1 MAYDLLLKN
10 GRVVDGSGMPA
21 FWGDVAV
28 ADGLIVEVG
37 RLDGP
42 ARRTIDVH
50 GQAVAPGF
58 IDNHCHFDAQALWDP
73 LCTFACYHGTTTVI
87 NGNCSL
93 GLAPARTVDRYPLTS
108 MLSRV
113 EAIPLKSLEA
123 GIEWTWET
131 IPEYLDTLDRR
142 LGVNVGALIGY
153 SAVRRYVM
161 GEAAYSEQ
169 ATPEQ
174 MGRMKALI
182 REGIEAGALGLSFER
197 NIRHMDIEGRLLPCN
212 AASSE
217 ELVAAAEALREVGG
231 SIQFGDAERAEAKEG
246 LLSTIARASG
256 RPLISNFASLDERQ
270 DGARIYPMVSPFV
283 QSPTRWTLLTVA
295 SFDAL
300 PAWLPV
306 MNSTPE
312 EKRRLLPDPSV
323 RERLRADADGP
334 DRRRPGSGPGVDWDT
349 IYVASVALEK
359 NQRFVERSIAD
370 IAREQG
376 KDRLDTFLDLA
387 LEEDLKTVFYPHSN
401 VGVEAKAAVLTNPHV
416 MPGLSDGGAHVIR
429 RCQSHYT
436 THMLAYWVREV
447 GAMTLEEAVRKLTF
461 MPASVFGLTDR
472 GLIRPG
478 LAADLVVFDPDTVAP
493 TEMDEVADYPA
504 GAVRKRRL
512 SQGVEYT
519 IVNGEVLIEEGEH
532 TGSYPGRVV
541 RGEAFR
547 RN

>member
-1 MAYDLLLKN
+1 MAYDLLVKN
-10 GRVVDGSGMPA
+10 GRIIDGSGMPS
-21 FWGDVAV
+21 FMGDVAV
-28 ADGLIVEVG
+28 TGGRIVEIG

-42 ARRTIDVH
+42 SRRTINAD
-50 GQAVAPGF
+50 GLAVAPGF

-93 GLAPARTVDRYPLTS
+93 GLAPARPEDQYALTS

-113 EAIPLKSLEA
+113 EAIPLKSLQA
-123 GIEWTWET
+123 GVEWSWET
-131 IPEYLDTLDRR
+131 IPEYLDALDRR

-161 GEAAYSEQ
+161 GDAVYEAQ

-174 MGRMKALI
+174 MELI
-182 REGIEAGALGLSFER
+182 TGLIKEGIEAGALGLSFER

-212 AASSE
+212 VSSSD

-231 SIQFGDAERAEAKEG
+231 AIQFGDAERSETKEG
-246 LLSTIARASG
+246 LLSRMARASG
-256 RPLISNFASLDERQ
+256 RPLISNFSSLDE
-270 DGARIYPMVSPFV
+270 GENGVRIYPMVSPFV

-295 SFDAL
+295 TFDAL
-300 PAWLPV
+300 PAWLALTD
-306 MNSTPE
+306 TPRDQ
-312 EKRRLLPDPSV
+312 KRRVLED
-323 RERLRADADGP
+323 RGMRARLRADADAP
-334 DRRRPGSGPGVDWDT
+334 DVRRPEGGPGIDWDS
-349 IYVASVALEK
+349 IYVSSVVKDE
-359 NQRFVERSIAD
+359 NRRFQERSIAD
-370 IAREQG
+370 IAGERG
-376 KDRLDTFLDLA
+376 ADRLDTFLDLA
-387 LEEDLKTVFYPHSN
+387 LDEDLATTFYRHSN
-401 VGVEAKAAVLTNPHV
+401 VGVDAKAAVLNNPHV

-436 THMLAYWVREV
+436 TFMLSYWVREV
-447 GAMTLEEAVRKLTF
+447 GAMTLEEVVRKLTF
-461 MPASVFGLTDR
+461 MPASVFGLPDR

-478 LAADLVVFDPDTVAP
+478 LAGDLVVFDPDTVGP

-512 SQGVEYT
+512 SKGVEYT
-519 IVNGEVLIEEGEH
+519 IVNGEVLIENGEH

-541 RGEAFR
+541 RSAASR
-547 RN
+547 RS